1 MLDEFLSVA
10 DRSTGQ
16 EELTLG
22 SCQVASMVGDLKLP
36 ASLFDLTLVS
46 LFEDQAA
53 VDRAVYRAQSDK
65 HRLVTRWLATFF
77 VNRKGLHFFG
87 KLGSKLC
94 EFVCLFAAGGSEKVF
109 SLDKRLNQRHLN
121 HSTVAVLLRVM
132 LVVVVAGLLPARAK

>member
-65 HRLVTRWLATFF
+65 HRLMTRWLATFF
-77 VNRKGLHFFG
+77 LSTERACIFLKNLDPNSASLCACLRQVDPRRFFPWTR
-87 KLGSKLC
+87 
-94 EFVCLFAAGGSEKVF
+94 
-109 SLDKRLNQRHLN
+109 D
-121 HSTVAVLLRVM
+121 
-132 LVVVVAGLLPARAK
+132 